1 MIDLPPK
8 DEIDAAIARDD
19 YPWLVENVL
28 IPCTVSLLRNEKA
41 MAELVK
47 GAPRPRRLA
56 GTGRRRHS
64 HRQARRIP
72 QVPG

>member
-19 YPWLVENVL
+19 YPWLVDNVL
-28 IPCTVSLLRNEKA
+28 IPCAVSLLRNEKA

-47 GAPRPRRLA
+47 APPHPRRLVD
-56 GTGRRRHS
+56 TGCRSSRHHQTRRFPR
-64 HRQARRIP
+64 HRQ
-72 QVPG
+72 